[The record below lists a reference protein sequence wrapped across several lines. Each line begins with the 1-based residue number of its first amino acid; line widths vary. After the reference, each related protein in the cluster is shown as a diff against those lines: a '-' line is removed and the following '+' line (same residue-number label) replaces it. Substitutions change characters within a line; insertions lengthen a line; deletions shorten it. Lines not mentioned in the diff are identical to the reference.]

1 MYATEREI
9 LKLYIGWEDGWENE
23 YNFNFVKRVIDT
35 SKITNNVISIL
46 LTVFHPKALF
56 TFLSFLLPIEFNM
69 PNIDVLNK
77 MCRKIK
83 QRKKD
88 SKKYFEASK
97 NEAFFKM
104 QLSPAPQTKKQKKSA
119 DADNFYILNRNKEL
133 SSQVE
138 QLISK
143 EKNNVEQI
151 DNLKIQVSKLETEVI
166 YLNSKNKA
174 LNAHCNSLSSQLET
188 MSIRLKQEEQF
199 QLFKKKKLKTAHRKF
214 ASARAKNVRLLKK
227 FKFEKKNAKIS
238 DINKNSCQICKYFA
252 SSDKDLVVVDSYL
265 DYDNIGS
272 SELFCGFKLSNPQTI
287 SVKKPIVGK
296 KYTYIKLGDGKSYSK
311 LGRHAAA
318 RRSKLAFIFLRLL
331 ACSDLESDLSMLFC
345 DSVSCEKSMFHCVAN
360 KLGLVRQLSV
370 SDAVELQSQLR
381 MPTAEFRRLRR
392 ILCNLGARILPSEP
406 KIRQEQEM
414 RTMHVSKE
422 HVTVKSM
429 LLYPSANEAPCLVPV
444 LMVKNLITYIE
455 EVFNSLHVR
464 DHFNSDVGFCEE
476 VWLLFAG
483 DKGGKYMK
491 FHFEVVNSKSSGSVY
506 DVHLFCMYQGSDCRE
521 NIALVLG
528 HYANDIKRIQSS
540 DFKLKGKIV
549 RLFLGGDFHF
559 IDDVLGHQG
568 SAASFPSSTD
578 LVKLNSLRNHAS
590 MPHTPANC
598 NILRRTI
605 KSLESAYNENLCEDR
620 QGGNLRALGK
630 FHNSIIAPVIFPII
644 TLDNV
649 VPPVLHI
656 MLGVVLKL
664 YKLLLKECKILDC
677 QAVSSLSHNE
687 NVRTNELWA
696 AKSFEC
702 SKTAD
707 SLRLLGNQFV
717 DVANLQTRWL
727 AFDKNISELE
737 CISLNSSNK
746 KKTCKQQEKCA
757 SIRCLI
763 TKYDC
768 NIDWVQCG
776 TCQKLFHQFC
786 EIIGG
791 SEKNVLCDI
800 EKYECLAC
808 QGEDLEC
815 LDLYISEKISF
826 IRAQREVLDVEYIRL
841 QIECEDLEKIS
852 ISSMGTHERSLYKA
866 LEDMKVERQAYHGN
880 VFVGNHC
887 KIVLRNHYKLCSVID
902 DEAIK
907 NRFVRVFSVFN
918 NLQPILFKRKFLSDA
933 EISELHQY
941 INLFAIEFHACFP
954 KESITRKMHELIF
967 NVPLFVKLHK
977 TIGLLSEEEGECLH
991 NSVNKELRQL
1001 HSVRNQEQKLHLV
1014 LKRFELHSKAD
1025 RKLQA
1030 SKVRKC
1036 VVCSERGE
1044 NSFYRQGLCLVCGH
1058 QI

>member
-1 MYATEREI
+1 
-9 LKLYIGWEDGWENE
+9 
-23 YNFNFVKRVIDT
+23 
-35 SKITNNVISIL
+35 
-46 LTVFHPKALF
+46 
-56 TFLSFLLPIEFNM
+56 
-69 PNIDVLNK
+69 
-77 MCRKIK
+77 
-83 QRKKD
+83 
-88 SKKYFEASK
+88 
-97 NEAFFKM
+97 
-104 QLSPAPQTKKQKKSA
+104 
-119 DADNFYILNRNKEL
+119 
-133 SSQVE
+133 
-138 QLISK
+138 
-143 EKNNVEQI
+143 
-151 DNLKIQVSKLETEVI
+151 
-166 YLNSKNKA
+166 
-174 LNAHCNSLSSQLET
+174 
-188 MSIRLKQEEQF
+188 
-199 QLFKKKKLKTAHRKF
+199 
-214 ASARAKNVRLLKK
+214 
-227 FKFEKKNAKIS
+227 
-238 DINKNSCQICKYFA
+238 
-252 SSDKDLVVVDSYL
+252 
-265 DYDNIGS
+265 
-272 SELFCGFKLSNPQTI
+272 
-287 SVKKPIVGK
+287 
-296 KYTYIKLGDGKSYSK
+296 
-311 LGRHAAA
+311 
-318 RRSKLAFIFLRLL
+318 
-331 ACSDLESDLSMLFC
+331 MLFC

-422 HVTVKSM
+422 HVTVKSI

-476 VWLLFAG
+476 VWLFFAG

-605 KSLESAYNENLCEDR
+605 QSLESAYNENLCEDR

-664 YKLLLKECKILDC
+664 YKLLLKECKTLDC
-677 QAVSSLSHNE
+677 QAVSSLSHENE

-746 KKTCKQQEKCA
+746 KK
-757 SIRCLI
+757 
-763 TKYDC
+763 
-768 NIDWVQCG
+768 
-776 TCQKLFHQFC
+776 
-786 EIIGG
+786 
-791 SEKNVLCDI
+791 
-800 EKYECLAC
+800 
-808 QGEDLEC
+808 
-815 LDLYISEKISF
+815 
-826 IRAQREVLDVEYIRL
+826 
-841 QIECEDLEKIS
+841 
-852 ISSMGTHERSLYKA
+852 
-866 LEDMKVERQAYHGN
+866 
-880 VFVGNHC
+880 
-887 KIVLRNHYKLCSVID
+887 
-902 DEAIK
+902 
-907 NRFVRVFSVFN
+907 
-918 NLQPILFKRKFLSDA
+918 NL
-933 EISELHQY
+933 
-941 INLFAIEFHACFP
+941 
-954 KESITRKMHELIF
+954 
-967 NVPLFVKLHK
+967 
-977 TIGLLSEEEGECLH
+977 
-991 NSVNKELRQL
+991 
-1001 HSVRNQEQKLHLV
+1001 
-1014 LKRFELHSKAD
+1014 
-1025 RKLQA
+1025 
-1030 SKVRKC
+1030 
-1036 VVCSERGE
+1036 
-1044 NSFYRQGLCLVCGH
+1044 
-1058 QI
+1058 

>member
-1 MYATEREI
+1 
-9 LKLYIGWEDGWENE
+9 
-23 YNFNFVKRVIDT
+23 
-35 SKITNNVISIL
+35 
-46 LTVFHPKALF
+46 
-56 TFLSFLLPIEFNM
+56 
-69 PNIDVLNK
+69 
-77 MCRKIK
+77 
-83 QRKKD
+83 
-88 SKKYFEASK
+88 
-97 NEAFFKM
+97 
-104 QLSPAPQTKKQKKSA
+104 
-119 DADNFYILNRNKEL
+119 
-133 SSQVE
+133 
-138 QLISK
+138 
-143 EKNNVEQI
+143 
-151 DNLKIQVSKLETEVI
+151 
-166 YLNSKNKA
+166 
-174 LNAHCNSLSSQLET
+174 
-188 MSIRLKQEEQF
+188 
-199 QLFKKKKLKTAHRKF
+199 
-214 ASARAKNVRLLKK
+214 
-227 FKFEKKNAKIS
+227 
-238 DINKNSCQICKYFA
+238 
-252 SSDKDLVVVDSYL
+252 
-265 DYDNIGS
+265 
-272 SELFCGFKLSNPQTI
+272 
-287 SVKKPIVGK
+287 
-296 KYTYIKLGDGKSYSK
+296 
-311 LGRHAAA
+311 
-318 RRSKLAFIFLRLL
+318 
-331 ACSDLESDLSMLFC
+331 MLFC

-414 RTMHVSKE
+414 QTMHVSKE

-549 RLFLGGDFHF
+549 KLFLGGDFHF

-605 KSLESAYNENLCEDR
+605 QSLESAYNENLCEDR

-664 YKLLLKECKILDC
+664 YKLLLKECKTLDC

-717 DVANLQTRWL
+717 DVANLQTCWL

-1014 LKRFELHSKAD
+1014 LKRFELLSKAD

>member
-23 YNFNFVKRVIDT
+23 YNFNFVKRVTDT

-199 QLFKKKKLKTAHRKF
+199 QLLKKKKLKTAHRKF

-381 MPTAEFRRLRR
+381 MPTAEFRRLRP

-464 DHFNSDVGFCEE
+464 DHFNSEVGFCEE
-476 VWLLFAG
+476 VWLLLAG

-598 NILRRTI
+598 NILKRTI
-605 KSLESAYNENLCEDR
+605 QSLESAYNENLCEDR

-656 MLGVVLKL
+656 MLVVVLKL
-664 YKLLLKECKILDC
+664 YKLLLKECKTLDC

-808 QGEDLEC
+808 QGEDLAC

-826 IRAQREVLDVEYIRL
+826 IRAQRKVLDVEYIRL

-907 NRFVRVFSVFN
+907 N
-918 NLQPILFKRKFLSDA
+918 
-933 EISELHQY
+933 
-941 INLFAIEFHACFP
+941 
-954 KESITRKMHELIF
+954 
-967 NVPLFVKLHK
+967 
-977 TIGLLSEEEGECLH
+977 
-991 NSVNKELRQL
+991 
-1001 HSVRNQEQKLHLV
+1001 
-1014 LKRFELHSKAD
+1014 
-1025 RKLQA
+1025 
-1030 SKVRKC
+1030 
-1036 VVCSERGE
+1036 
-1044 NSFYRQGLCLVCGH
+1044 
-1058 QI
+1058 

>member
-97 NEAFFKM
+97 NEAFFIM

-119 DADNFYILNRNKEL
+119 DADNFYIFNRNKEL

-166 YLNSKNKA
+166 YLNSQNKA

-199 QLFKKKKLKTAHRKF
+199 QLLKKKKLKTAHRKF

-272 SELFCGFKLSNPQTI
+272 SELFCGLKLSNPQTI

-605 KSLESAYNENLCEDR
+605 QSLESAYNENLCEDR
-620 QGGNLRALGK
+620 LGGNLRALGK

-644 TLDNV
+644 TLDKV
-649 VPPVLHI
+649 VPPVLYI

-727 AFDKNISELE
+727 AFDINISELE

-776 TCQKLFHQFC
+776 RCQKLFHQFC

-800 EKYECLAC
+800 EEYECLAC

-866 LEDMKVERQAYHGN
+866 LEDMKVE
-880 VFVGNHC
+880 
-887 KIVLRNHYKLCSVID
+887 
-902 DEAIK
+902 
-907 NRFVRVFSVFN
+907 
-918 NLQPILFKRKFLSDA
+918 
-933 EISELHQY
+933 
-941 INLFAIEFHACFP
+941 
-954 KESITRKMHELIF
+954 
-967 NVPLFVKLHK
+967 
-977 TIGLLSEEEGECLH
+977 
-991 NSVNKELRQL
+991 
-1001 HSVRNQEQKLHLV
+1001 
-1014 LKRFELHSKAD
+1014 
-1025 RKLQA
+1025 
-1030 SKVRKC
+1030 
-1036 VVCSERGE
+1036 
-1044 NSFYRQGLCLVCGH
+1044 
-1058 QI
+1058 